1 MVASNFLC
9 GDCIWL
15 SVCQVYVML
24 VWSSYSST
32 PTRHYVLVRTR
43 LDTARA
49 IKVEEKN
56 EEKEEEEEEEEE
68 EEDI

>member
-1 MVASNFLC
+1 
-9 GDCIWL
+9 
-15 SVCQVYVML
+15 ML
-24 VWSSYSST
+24 DATYALKILK
-32 PTRHYVLVRTR
+32 RIYLTR

-49 IKVEEKN
+49 IKVEEKD